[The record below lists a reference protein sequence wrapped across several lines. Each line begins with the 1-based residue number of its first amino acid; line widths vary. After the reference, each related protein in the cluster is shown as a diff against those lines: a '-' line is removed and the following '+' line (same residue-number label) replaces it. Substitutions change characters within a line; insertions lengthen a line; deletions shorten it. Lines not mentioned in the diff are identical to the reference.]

1 MSPRRPA
8 VFFFLNDVRRHEVF
22 YKAVLWRRCMKLW
35 ERNRT
40 LYEVLLARRSATV
53 ILLEVL

>member
-1 MSPRRPA
+1 MAPRRPA
-8 VFFFLNDVRRHEVF
+8 VFFFLNDVRHEDF

-40 LYEVLLARRSATV
+40 LNEVLLARRSATV